1 MIIKDKRLDQILN
14 KISGIFDFA
23 YEEADDDEGR
33 DYINSIENEL
43 YDWLH
48 DEGYIEREVKQ

>member
-1 MIIKDKRLDQILN
+1 MKDKRLEEILD

-23 YEEADDDEGR
+23 YEAADDDEGR

-43 YDWLH
+43 YDWLY
-48 DEGYIEREVKQ
+48 DKGYIEREEKQ